1 MQRRIPRDMFYG
13 AKPDTFLKAKQ
24 LRENMT
30 NPEKILWSKLNNK
43 QLGVRFK
50 PQHPIDFFIV
60 DFYCHQFKLV
70 IEVDGEIHKY
80 RLDYDNARTAELE
93 RFGLTVIRFKNQE
106 IIENVDGVVERIKE
120 RIEFMKIENL

>member
-1 MQRRIPRDMFYG
+1 MFYG